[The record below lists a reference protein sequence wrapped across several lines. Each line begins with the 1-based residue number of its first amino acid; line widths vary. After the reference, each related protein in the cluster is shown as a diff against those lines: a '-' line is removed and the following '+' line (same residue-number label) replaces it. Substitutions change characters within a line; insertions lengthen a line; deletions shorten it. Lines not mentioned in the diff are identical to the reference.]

1 MTPVPMTPALLTG
14 MTVEARLAR
23 RTGFPVAC
31 AGADAEV
38 AAGALLDGGA
48 VGIVSFGVAG
58 GLAPDLRPGTLVL
71 ATAVIG
77 DGVSYGTD
85 PLWRDRLAGAFP
97 QARSGAVAGVA
108 RPVVAVAGKAD
119 LHARTGALA
128 VDMESLAVARVCHRR
143 GRPFAVLRAVA
154 DPAGRALPPL
164 ALAGLDGQGGI
175 APVAVLARLARDPR
189 QVAGLCRLGL
199 DFGRALLALHAAAGA
214 FPGDLLGLDP
224 VERVGDVA

>member
-1 MTPVPMTPALLTG
+1 MMPALLTG
-14 MTVEARLAR
+14 MAVEARLAR
-23 RTGFPVAC
+23 RTGLPVAC
-31 AGADAEV
+31 AGADAE
-38 AAGALLDGGA
+38 AAAEALLDAGT

-71 ATAVIG
+71 ATAVVG

-85 PLWRDRLAGAFP
+85 PVWRSRLAGAFP
-97 QARSGAVAGVA
+97 QARSGAVAGA
-108 RPVVAVAGKAD
+108 TRPVVAVSEKTD
-119 LHARTGALA
+119 LHTRTGALA

-164 ALAGLDGQGGI
+164 ALSGLDGQGRI
-175 APVAVLARLARDPR
+175 APAAVLARLAGEPR

-199 DFGRALLALHAAAGA
+199 DFGWALLALHAAAGA
-214 FPGDLLGLDP
+214 FPGGVLGLDP